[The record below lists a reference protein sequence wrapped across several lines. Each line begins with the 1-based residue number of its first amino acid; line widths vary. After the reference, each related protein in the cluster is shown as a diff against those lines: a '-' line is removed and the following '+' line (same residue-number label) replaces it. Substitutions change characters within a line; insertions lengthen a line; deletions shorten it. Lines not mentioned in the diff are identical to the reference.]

1 MFEQYDYIHSQ
12 YPSVTS
18 DYWKP
23 KAQELWEQFKYFEES
38 SLDLRSNVWLENA
51 RAYLCRRDLPQAEGM
66 DWASNSDL
74 GETDIYD
81 GINYAADAT
90 LNAIMPRDR
99 SYLTMLALDPEDQA
113 NLNDIRDLMMDT
125 IRRSDFRSQYG
136 KHLRQ
141 LHVYGTS
148 AIWGRWKK
156 KQKLVRLGPTET
168 LERVTQAGLTIDPE
182 VDINKAFKNY
192 RFPKVVYNGPVYRVI
207 DMYDFFMDPVGDMGS
222 DQDVPII
229 VRYYMTL
236 EDLKSA
242 VEEDGKTP
250 KFSNYDGIEALT
262 LEQIYGDGG
271 EERLMIQQELGL
283 DPSTGRLANGSK
295 FVPIYLFHQPVRR
308 FDHDGDQF
316 VDTFFYLARGAD
328 RGDLRIIRVEDN
340 PHANG
345 SRGIYVDTYIDHW
358 NGASYGISAVEKSL
372 FAWHQKNVIAAL
384 GLNAQLAS
392 VFPAYMV
399 KAGLLQADEELKLGP
414 GGVTTVKGQTLQDA
428 ISLIPT
434 PTNGV
439 QLGEQLE
446 KWYGEKILGQL
457 GAYGAILNDPT
468 KSLEQSK
475 TATQINVEATTGSV
489 MRDNLIEKLST
500 RSVEPIIQDL
510 YDNMRQYKTEEI
522 LSFERTVNK
531 DVEAGGVPRKEFNI
545 DRRVIATGYQ
555 GQLNKQKEIED
566 LQNSIQVMTTGNALE
581 VAPQLTPVLVE
592 AIFELL
598 ARMGMK
604 DLDKYKGDPMQSLM
618 NNPQVQQMLMQQ
630 AQQMAAQMAQGQQP
644 QMPQEQPQQ
653 AMPQQGEMNA

>member
-1 MFEQYDYIHSQ
+1 MFEQYNYIQSE

-18 DYWKP
+18 DYWEP
-23 KAQELWEQFKYFEES
+23 KARELWDQYKYFEES
-38 SLDLRSNVWLENA
+38 SLDLRSNVWIENA

-66 DWASNSDL
+66 DWATNSDS
-74 GETDIYD
+74 GESDIWD

-99 SYLTMLALDPEDQA
+99 SYLTMLALDPDDQA

-125 IRRSDFRSQYG
+125 IRRSDFRAQYG

-148 AIWGRWKK
+148 AIWGRWKRK
-156 KQKLVRLGPTET
+156 HKLIRLGPTET
-168 LERVTQAGLTIDPE
+168 LERITQSGLQIAPE
-182 VDINKAFKNY
+182 VDIEKAFKNY

-222 DQDVPII
+222 DQDIPII
-229 VRYYMTL
+229 VRFYMTL

-242 VEEDGKTP
+242 VDDDGKTP
-250 KFSNYDGIEALT
+250 KFKNLDGLEPLT
-262 LEQIYGDGG
+262 LEQIYGESGS
-271 EERLMIQQELGL
+271 ERLEIQQELGL
-283 DPSTGRLANGSK
+283 DPAVGRRASNAK
-295 FVPIYLFHQPVRR
+295 FVPVYLFHQPVRR
-308 FDHDGDQF
+308 FEDGDQF
-316 VDTFFYLARGAD
+316 VDTFFYLAQNAD
-328 RGDLRIIRVEDN
+328 RGDFRVIRVEDN

-358 NGASYGISAVEKSL
+358 NGSSYGISAVEKSL
-372 FAWHQKNVIAAL
+372 FAWNQKNVIAAL

-392 VFPAYMV
+392 VFPAYLV
-399 KAGLLQADEELKLGP
+399 KAGILQADEELKLGP
-414 GGVTTVKGQTLQDA
+414 GGVTTVKGMSLQDV
-428 ISLIPT
+428 IMPIPA
-434 PTNGV
+434 PNNGV

-457 GAYGAILNDPT
+457 GAYGAIMNDPT
-468 KSLEQSK
+468 KSLETSK

-489 MRDNLIEKLST
+489 MRDNLIEKLSV
-500 RSVEPIIQDL
+500 SIESIIQDL
-510 YDNMRQYKTEEI
+510 YDNMRQHKTEEM
-522 LSFERTVNK
+522 LSFERTNAPQQ
-531 DVEAGGVPRKEFNI
+531 VEAGGVPRREFDV
-545 DRRVIATGYQ
+545 DRRVVATGYQ

-618 NNPQVQQMLMQQ
+618 NNPQIQQMLMQQ
-630 AQQMAAQMAQGQQP
+630 AQQMAMQMQQGGQP
-644 QMPQEQPQQ
+644 PQQPQQ
-653 AMPQQGEMNA
+653 AGPPQGVPNG